1 MFFQNQAIDRERI
14 ERKNGKRNQGES
26 LSYPEGGKKEEK
38 IETLQEKI
46 VRGKKINIPV

>member
-26 LSYPEGGKKEEK
+26 LNYPNEGK
-38 IETLQEKI
+38 IETLQVKI